1 MNLIFV
7 ILILGILYAWMRQKR
22 KQDRETFRQF
32 GKSQVAAEL
41 LQPGILAAAML
52 LGVYQWTNYW
62 DFVIYYVVTGA
73 AVLFTNIIVYEGRVR
88 RIAAVTFLQA
98 VEVMAVAM
106 VVALPFTLT
115 FDSMTQGVAL
125 AQNHSAFY
133 QLCILWGLPVALV
146 LIYGVTLLWE
156 KVRSRRWAFLE
167 GIRTPD
173 LYILILGLC
182 AVGLVLIPE
191 LVYVRDIYE
200 NGNARSNTMFK
211 LTYQAYLMFGISMG
225 YILFWLLAVGRKRW
239 KKVVGAVGLS
249 LLVMTSG
256 YFGNAVRH
264 WYGEVWRPSLYQGL
278 NATSFLEV
286 DFPADAAAIR
296 WLRENIEGS
305 PVVLEADGLSYTE
318 YERVSAMTGLPTILG
333 WYTHEQLWR
342 GNNVEDLNEKSAEV
356 REIYTST
363 DEQRV
368 RSLLE
373 KYDVSYIFV
382 GSTEWDKYGGSL
394 NEELLQSLGTVV
406 FQDEVY
412 GTYILQVE

>member
-1 MNLIFV
+1 M
-7 ILILGILYAWMRQKR
+7 
-22 KQDRETFRQF
+22 
-32 GKSQVAAEL
+32 
-41 LQPGILAAAML
+41 
-52 LGVYQWTNYW
+52 
-62 DFVIYYVVTGA
+62 
-73 AVLFTNIIVYEGRVR
+73 LFTNIIVYEGRVR

-133 QLCILWGLPVALV
+133 QLCILWGLPVVLV

-182 AVGLVLIPE
+182 AVGLILIPE

-225 YILFWLLAVGRKRW
+225 YILFWLLAVCRKRW
-239 KKVVGAVGLS
+239 KKVAGAVGLS
-249 LLVMTSG
+249 LLLMTSG

-264 WYGEVWRPSLYQGL
+264 WYGEVW
-278 NATSFLEV
+278 
-286 DFPADAAAIR
+286 
-296 WLRENIEGS
+296 
-305 PVVLEADGLSYTE
+305 
-318 YERVSAMTGLPTILG
+318 
-333 WYTHEQLWR
+333 
-342 GNNVEDLNEKSAEV
+342 
-356 REIYTST
+356 
-363 DEQRV
+363 
-368 RSLLE
+368 
-373 KYDVSYIFV
+373 
-382 GSTEWDKYGGSL
+382 
-394 NEELLQSLGTVV
+394 
-406 FQDEVY
+406 
-412 GTYILQVE
+412 